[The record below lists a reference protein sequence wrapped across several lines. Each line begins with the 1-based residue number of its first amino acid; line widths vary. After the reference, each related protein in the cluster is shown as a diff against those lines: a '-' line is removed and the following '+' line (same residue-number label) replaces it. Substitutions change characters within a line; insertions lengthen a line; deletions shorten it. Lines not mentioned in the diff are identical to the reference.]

1 MYKKLLVLLSIIVSM
16 NTFADDNEDIKY
28 IYKLYQNKDYK
39 ISAEESE
46 KFLFKYPGSKHYD
59 VAQNLLGQSFYQIKE
74 YEKAQ
79 KIFNKLL
86 NSAYSSDAN
95 YYLALINIE
104 TGNLNIAYNYSKGL
118 KDINREKILYTLA
131 VKEYSNNNL
140 NKAREYFEELRRIK
154 GVYKNNALFNLG
166 LISYNSG
173 SYLDASVYLGEYL
186 NYEKEDIEKISTT
199 NYMLAYSYDK
209 LGNKPLAVEYY
220 NIIEKNYPNSSYYNL
235 AIRDLFYYWM
245 EQKNDEKISE
255 YTNKLADTQFAEMA
269 LLNTGNYYYNAQNNQ
284 KAIIYYEK
292 LLSDFTSSEATLYLA
307 KSYMNIGKT
316 DEALVQF
323 KKLALNDK
331 FKNEY
336 YYYTAY
342 TYFQS
347 EKYNDVIAL
356 LDGIETKVVKD
367 KSVYYQLIA
376 DSAYK
381 LEDYSKAQKYY
392 ALIFNE
398 KKTKDDFYRY
408 YLVSSLNK
416 DTKVIKELFDYYKI
430 NFAKDKTYNESVYL
444 IMGNVYVGF
453 GEDKNAEGIYSEGL
467 KNEYSEQL
475 LENLIIVQIRLNKFE
490 EAYKNLNRLDSD
502 ENRDFTKG
510 TILISMKKYEEAVSS
525 LEKLLSQTKNK
536 ELKEKIFIKLAQV
549 YLLEKNYQET
559 ILTVEKYEKLGYG
572 YSKEIYDAQSIAY
585 FRLGQF
591 EKSRKVYEKILSME
605 KDKGESY
612 YMIAESYYNEKNY
625 EGAKE
630 YYKKAYASTN
640 DEKIKKDSAYWL
652 IRVED
657 LLLNKIEVLARIKSF
672 REIYPNSDYEEDITY
687 LVARIYE
694 EGNERKNAI
703 NEYAKLYEM
712 SSDIHIKDDM
722 AKRIT
727 ELYTEEKDIKNAYIW
742 SNRVSE
748 EAYKYLWQAY
758 IMELEGKNN
767 EAIKNY
773 EKIVND
779 KSYGDSANYKLGTY
793 YLGKSDYK
801 KSRGYFEKVLE
812 FETSLNSERAQY
824 NIGITYEKEKD
835 YLKAVSS
842 FLKIKLLVED
852 SALDDLIIIQLG
864 EKYEK
869 LNDSNK
875 SYEYFKEYYTK
886 YSGNK
891 DYAYVTEKLLV
902 NRIQVK
908 NISEMKEYYNELL
921 KINPAAAK
929 QYAEYIK

>member
-16 NTFADDNEDIKY
+16 NSFADDNEDIKY
-28 IYKLYQNKDYK
+28 IYKLYQNKEYK

-46 KFLFKYPGSKHYD
+46 RFLFKYPGSKHYD

-95 YYLALINIE
+95 YYLALISIE
-104 TGNLNIAYNYSKGL
+104 TGNLNIAYNYSKNL
-118 KDINREKILYTLA
+118 KDVNREKVLYTLA

-140 NKAREYFEELRRIK
+140 NKARDYFEELRRIK
-154 GVYKNNALFNLG
+154 GVYRNYALFNLG

-186 NYEKEDIEKISTT
+186 NYEKEDVEKISTT
-199 NYMLAYSYDK
+199 NYMLAYSFDK

-220 NIIEKNYPNSSYYNL
+220 NGIEKKYPNSSYYDL
-235 AIRDLFYYWM
+235 AIRDLFFYWI
-245 EQKNDEKISE
+245 EQKNDEKIAE
-255 YTNKLADTQFAEMA
+255 YTEKLNDTQFAETA
-269 LLNTGNYYYNAQNNQ
+269 LLNAGNYYYNAQNNQ
-284 KAIIYYEK
+284 KAIFYYEK
-292 LLSDFTSSEATLYLA
+292 LLSNFNSSESTLYLA

-316 DEALVQF
+316 EEALMQF

-342 TYFQS
+342 TYFQN
-347 EKYNDVIAL
+347 EKYKDVITL
-356 LDGIETKVVKD
+356 LDGIETKNIKD
-367 KSVYYQLIA
+367 KSIYYQLIA

-381 LEDYSKAQKYY
+381 LEDYKKAQKYY
-392 ALIFNE
+392 ALIFEE

-408 YLVSSLNK
+408 YLVSSLSG
-416 DTKVIKELFDYYKI
+416 DTKVIKELFDYYKA
-430 NFAKDKTYNESVYL
+430 NFIKDKTYNESVYL
-444 IMGNVYVGF
+444 IMGNVYVKF
-453 GEDKNAEGIYSEGL
+453 GEDKNAEGVYSEGL

-490 EAYKNLNRLDSD
+490 EAYKNLNRLEPD

-510 TILISMKKYEEAVSS
+510 TLLISLKKYDEAVSS
-525 LEKLLSQTKNK
+525 LEKQLIQTKNS
-536 ELKEKIFIKLAQV
+536 ELKEKILIKLSQV
-549 YLLEKNYQET
+549 YLLQKNYQET
-559 ILTVEKYEKLGYG
+559 IITAEKYEKAGYK
-572 YSKEIYDAQSIAY
+572 YDKEIYDAQAIAY

-605 KDKGESY
+605 KDKGTSY

-630 YYKKAYASTN
+630 YYKKSYSSTN
-640 DEKIKKDSAYWL
+640 DDKIKKDSAYWL

-657 LLLNKIEVLARIKSF
+657 LLLNKTEVLTRIKAF
-672 REIYPNSDYEEDITY
+672 REAYPNSDYEEDITY
-687 LVARIYE
+687 LVSRIYE
-694 EGNERKNAI
+694 ENNDRKNAI

-712 SSDIHIKDDM
+712 SNNVHTKDDM

-727 ELYTEEKDIKNAYIW
+727 ELYTEDKDIKNAYIW

-748 EAYKYLWQAY
+748 EAYKFLWQAY
-758 IMELEGKNN
+758 IMELEGKND
-767 EAIKNY
+767 EAVKNY
-773 EKIVND
+773 EKISKD
-779 KSYGDSANYKLGTY
+779 KTYGDSANYKLGIY
-793 YLGKSDYK
+793 YLNKADYK
-801 KSRGYFEKVLE
+801 KARGYFEKVLE
-812 FETSLNSERAQY
+812 FEASLNNERAQY
-824 NIGITYEKEKD
+824 NIGITYEKEKE
-835 YLKAVSS
+835 YLKAISS

-852 SALDDLIIIQLG
+852 SSLDDLILIKLA
-864 EKYEK
+864 ENYEK

-875 SYEYFKEYYTK
+875 AYEYFREYYK
-886 YSGNK
+886 NYSGNK

-902 NRIQVK
+902 NRIQAK
-908 NISEMKEYYNELL
+908 NIPEAKEYYNELL